1 MQSEEMLRPEI
12 AQLEAA
18 GRRYGALL
26 QKNREERRGR
36 VRGHIRRATMRQE
49 AGEGCKR
56 EQTGS

>member
-1 MQSEEMLRPEI
+1 MQSEEMLRLEI

-26 QKNREERRGR
+26 QKNHEERRGR

-49 AGEGCKR
+49 GCKR

>member
-1 MQSEEMLRPEI
+1 MQNEEMLRLEI

-26 QKNREERRGR
+26 QRNREERCGR
-36 VRGHIRRATMRQE
+36 IRGHIRRATTRRE

-56 EQTGS
+56 E